1 MNDRE
6 PRMAATEGR
15 LRRTMEMIL
24 DRSGDPDGV
33 PDQEP
38 PA

>member
-1 MNDRE
+1 
-6 PRMAATEGR
+6 MADPEDR
-15 LRRTMEMIL
+15 LRLTMETIL

-33 PDQEP
+33 PDQES

>member
-1 MNDRE
+1 
-6 PRMAATEGR
+6 MADTENR
-15 LRRTMEMIL
+15 LRRTMETIL

-33 PDQEP
+33 LNQEP